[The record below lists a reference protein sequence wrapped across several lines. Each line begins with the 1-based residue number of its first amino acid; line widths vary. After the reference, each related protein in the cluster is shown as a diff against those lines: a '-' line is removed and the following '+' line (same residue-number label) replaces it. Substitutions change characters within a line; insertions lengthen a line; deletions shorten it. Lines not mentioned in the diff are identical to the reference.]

1 MIRFLLVLALAYG
14 IFWCYNNVDF
24 SAITNSITNGVK
36 NEKTI
41 KAVNQ
46 GRAQMAIDNE
56 NAMNNNY

>member
-1 MIRFLLVLALAYG
+1 MLRFLLLLALAYG

-24 SAITNSITNGVK
+24 GAITSSVSFGVK

-46 GRAQMAIDNE
+46 GRANMAEDNE
-56 NAMNNNY
+56 NAMNGF